1 MFFQMKSAKHFCL
14 IILSIVFIAS
24 CAPREKIVYFQNLE
38 DYVSENNIEPTRFK
52 PNDMISIIVSASNV
66 ESAIPFNLLSIAR
79 PVTTARSSQSLFGSG
94 TSMEVPYMINSEGEI
109 EFPVLGTIK
118 IEGMST
124 KELQEYLITE
134 LKEYIKDP
142 IVNIRFLNF
151 TITILGEVAI
161 PGTYPV
167 GGERISLPE
176 ALGLAGDMS
185 IFGRRDNIL
194 VVREI
199 SGRKTYKYLDIRDPN
214 ILNSDYYYLQQ
225 HDIVYVEPN
234 RAERQS
240 SIFNRNLSTYISV
253 ASLLLSLYVIID
265 NK

>member
-1 MFFQMKSAKHFCL
+1 MFFQMKSIKHYCFVFLSLVL
-14 IILSIVFIAS
+14 ITS
-24 CAPREKIVYFQNLE
+24 CAPRKKIVYFQNIE
-38 DYVSENNIEPTRFK
+38 DYVSEDNIEPTRFK
-52 PNDMISIIVSASNV
+52 PNDMISIIVSASNI
-66 ESAIPFNLLSIAR
+66 ESAIPFNLLSVAR
-79 PVTTARSSQSLFGSG
+79 PISGVRTSSQSLFGSG
-94 TSMEVPYMINSEGEI
+94 TSMEVPYMINSDGEI

-118 IEGMST
+118 IAGMST
-124 KELQEYLITE
+124 KELQEYLISE

-151 TITILGEVAI
+151 TVTILGEVAV
-161 PGTYPV
+161 PGTYPI
-167 GGERISLPE
+167 GGERVSLPE
-176 ALGLAGDMS
+176 ALGMAGDMS

-194 VVREI
+194 IVREV
-199 SGRKTYKYLDIRDPN
+199 GGKKTYKYLDIRDPD

-234 RAERQS
+234 RAERQT

-265 NK
+265 K